1 MDNPGDPT
9 SNKSRLIGD
18 YILGPIVG
26 SGSFAVVWRSTHR
39 QLGIEVAV
47 KEIDKKHL
55 SPKVSD
61 SLLKEISILSTI
73 NHPNIIHLFEAIQ
86 VRFFFFFFQA
96 IQLFCICFV
105 CGYVCEFK
113 CRCFG
118 VVDQGENLPCAG
130 VL

>member
-1 MDNPGDPT
+1 MEP
-9 SNKSRLIGD
+9 SNSSKSRLIGD
-18 YILGPIVG
+18 YILGPKVG

-55 SPKVSD
+55 SPKVSE

-86 VRFFFFFFQA
+86 VTLTFLVSGF
-96 IQLFCICFV
+96 
-105 CGYVCEFK
+105 
-113 CRCFG
+113 
-118 VVDQGENLPCAG
+118 
-130 VL
+130 